1 MKNAQVCC
9 DCRRWIHSCVATLPF
24 RATQARNTS
33 RAKRNPECTIWSLN
47 TSVFTLSLVWD
58 WRFDPRLLLGVFP
71 PWHVRWGNFKPQ
83 QISQTGIFTSPLYN
97 PKTSPHCLKTTV
109 CMCVT
114 GLNLLQTA
122 NQYSLLLS
130 ISTQQWRA
138 GSRPISAGLEQWL
151 DMLLYDLSGE
161 SRKDGW
167 IFYWMATKKHL
178 RSHSWRA
185 KRNANAE

>member
-9 DCRRWIHSCVATLPF
+9 YCRRWIHSCAATLPF

-58 WRFDPRLLLGVFP
+58 WRSDPHLLLGVFP

-97 PKTSPHCLKTTV
+97 PKTPHCLKNHCVHVCDRSKSSPNSKSVQPAAQHKHTT
-109 CMCVT
+109 MKGRPPSNQHGAWAMIGHAALWPFRWIT
-114 GLNLLQTA
+114 QRRLNM
-122 NQYSLLLS
+122 SLNS
-130 ISTQQWRA
+130 N
-138 GSRPISAGLEQWL
+138 G
-151 DMLLYDLSGE
+151 
-161 SRKDGW
+161 
-167 IFYWMATKKHL
+167 KHL
-178 RSHSWRA
+178 RSC
-185 KRNANAE
+185 KEKC